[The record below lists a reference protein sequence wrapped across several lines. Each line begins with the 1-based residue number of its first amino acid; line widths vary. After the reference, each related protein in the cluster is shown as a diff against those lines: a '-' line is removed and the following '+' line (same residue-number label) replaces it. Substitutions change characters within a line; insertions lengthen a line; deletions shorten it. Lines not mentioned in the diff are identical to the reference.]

1 MVAIGRGTMAT
12 TITSISRGEVYLVRF
27 DPVEGSEVGK
37 TRPAL
42 VLQNDIANRTSPVT
56 IVAAISSQFNPSH
69 LYPTEV
75 LIKAGEAGL
84 TIDSVVLL
92 NQIRT
97 IDKTRLLSL
106 LGKMEPQTIFQ
117 VERAIKVSLALLRW
131 APTLYTQMGNFKMI
145 STYDIL

>member
-1 MVAIGRGTMAT
+1 MAT
-12 TITSISRGEVYLVRF
+12 TISTVVRGEIYLVRF
-27 DPVEGSEVGK
+27 DPIEGSEVGK

-42 VLQNDIANRTSPVT
+42 ILQNDTANRSSPVT

-84 TIDSVVLL
+84 TVDSVVLL

-97 IDKTRLLSL
+97 IDKARLLSL
-106 LGKMEPQTIFQ
+106 VGKTEAQTMLYI
-117 VERAIKVSLALLRW
+117 ERAIKVSLGLLR
-131 APTLYTQMGNFKMI
+131 PPIK
-145 STYDIL
+145 

>member
-1 MVAIGRGTMAT
+1 MGK
-12 TITSISRGEVYLVRF
+12 TITSVLRGEVYLVRF
-27 DPVEGSEVGK
+27 DPVEGSEVSK

-56 IVAAISSQFNPSH
+56 IVAAISSQFNPTH

-75 LIKAGEAGL
+75 LIKVGEAGL

-97 IDKTRLLSL
+97 IDKARLVSL
-106 LGKMEPQTIFQ
+106 IGKVEPKTMLE
-117 VERAIKVSLALLRW
+117 VERAIKVSFGLLR
-131 APTLYTQMGNFKMI
+131 PPIK
-145 STYDIL
+145 

>member
-1 MVAIGRGTMAT
+1 MVATGRGSMGK
-12 TITSISRGEVYLVRF
+12 TISVVERGEVYLVRF

-42 VLQNDIANRTSPVT
+42 IIQNDIANRTSPVT

-84 TIDSVVLL
+84 IIDSVALF

-97 IDKTRLLSL
+97 LDKARLLSL
-106 LGKMEPQTIFQ
+106 LGKIEVQTMLE
-117 VERAIKVSLALLRW
+117 VERAIKISLGLLRR
-131 APTLYTQMGNFKMI
+131 PTK
-145 STYDIL
+145 

>member
-1 MVAIGRGTMAT
+1 MVALGRGTMAT
-12 TITSISRGEVYLVRF
+12 TINAVVRGEIYLVRF

-42 VLQNDIANRTSPVT
+42 IVQNDIANRSSPVT

-84 TIDSVVLL
+84 TVDSVVLL

-97 IDKTRLLSL
+97 IDKARLLSL
-106 LGKMEPQTIFQ
+106 IGKVEPQTILL
-117 VERAIKVSLALLRW
+117 VERAIKISLGLFRP
-131 APTLYTQMGNFKMI
+131 PTK
-145 STYDIL
+145 

>member
-1 MVAIGRGTMAT
+1 MVAPGRGTMAT
-12 TITSISRGEVYLVRF
+12 TISTVVRGEIYLVRF
-27 DPVEGSEVGK
+27 DPIEGSEVGK

-42 VLQNDIANRTSPVT
+42 ILQNDTANRSSPVT

-84 TIDSVVLL
+84 TVDSVVLL

-97 IDKTRLLSL
+97 IDKARLLSL
-106 LGKMEPQTIFQ
+106 VGKTEAQTMLYI
-117 VERAIKVSLALLRW
+117 ERAIKVSLGLLR
-131 APTLYTQMGNFKMI
+131 PPIK
-145 STYDIL
+145 

>member
-1 MVAIGRGTMAT
+1 MAR
-12 TITSISRGEVYLVRF
+12 TISTVVRGEVYLVRF

-42 VLQNDIANRTSPVT
+42 IVQNDVANRTSPVT

-75 LIKAGEAGL
+75 LIRTGEAGL
-84 TIDSVVLL
+84 TVDSVVLL

-97 IDKTRLLSL
+97 IDKARLLSL
-106 LGKMEPQTIFQ
+106 IGKVEPQTILL
-117 VERAIKVSLALLRW
+117 VERAIKISLGLLR
-131 APTLYTQMGNFKMI
+131 PPIK
-145 STYDIL
+145 